1 MDIQLK
7 KKRLPNA
14 KKAATVAIA
23 TIGIAGIAAW
33 IWNSNKKTTTRIDC
47 DAVTIATVEAGK
59 FNDYIRIIGI
69 VQPSNSI
76 QISAEE
82 GGIVEQKFLEE
93 GATVHAG
100 DPILQLRNSTLDL
113 EIMNAE
119 AELAEKQNFLR
130 NTQVTMEQD
139 RLNNLTEKSQLDMDV
154 RQKKRTYLQYKRLY
168 GEELVS
174 KEEYLKAGEDY
185 ELAVEKSRLVTE
197 RLRQDS
203 IYRSLQM
210 SQLENDLENMRR
222 SLSLIRDRRSK
233 LTICA
238 PADGELGFLDVEQGQ
253 SIATGKMI
261 GRINVMTGHKIEANI
276 DEHYIDRVVAGL
288 SGEFQR
294 QDSTYMLRV
303 RKVYPD
309 VRESKF
315 QTDFDFVGAKPDNI
329 RNGQSYYI
337 NLELGESTESILL
350 PRGAFFTSTGGT
362 WIFVVDPDGK
372 NATRRP
378 IRIGRQNPQYYEVIE
393 GLQAG
398 EKVIISGY
406 EQFGNADKIILK

>member
-7 KKRLPNA
+7 KKRLPNT

-23 TIGIAGIAAW
+23 AIGIAGIAVW
-33 IWNSNKKTTTRIDC
+33 IWNSNKKTTTRIDRN
-47 DAVTIATVEAGK
+47 AVTIATVEAGK

-406 EQFGNADKIILK
+406 EQFGNADKLILK

>member
-23 TIGIAGIAAW
+23 TIGIVGIAVW
-33 IWNSNKKTTTRIDC
+33 IWNSNKKTTTRIDRN
-47 DAVTIATVEAGK
+47 AVTIATVEAGK

-93 GATVHAG
+93 GATVHTG

-185 ELAVEKSRLVTE
+185 ELAVEKSRLVAE

-372 NATRRP
+372 NATRRS

-398 EKVIISGY
+398 EKVVISGY
-406 EQFGNADKIILK
+406 EQFGNADKLILK

>member
-23 TIGIAGIAAW
+23 TIGIVGIAVW
-33 IWNSNKKTTTRIDC
+33 IWNSNKKTTTRIDRN
-47 DAVTIATVEAGK
+47 AVTIATVEAGK

-238 PADGELGFLDVEQGQ
+238 PADGELGFLDVEQGK

-372 NATRRP
+372 NATRRS

-398 EKVIISGY
+398 EKVVISGY
-406 EQFGNADKIILK
+406 EQFGNADKLILK

>member
-23 TIGIAGIAAW
+23 TIGIVGIAVW
-33 IWNSNKKTTTRIDC
+33 IWNSNKKTTTRIDRN
-47 DAVTIATVEAGK
+47 AVTIATVEAGK

-261 GRINVMTGHKIEANI
+261 GRINVMTVHKIEANI

-315 QTDFDFVGAKPDNI
+315 QTDLDFVGAKPENI

-378 IRIGRQNPQYYEVIE
+378 IRIGRQNPHYYVVIE

-398 EKVIISGY
+398 EIVVISGY
-406 EQFGNADKIILK
+406 EQFGNADKLILK

>member
-23 TIGIAGIAAW
+23 TIGIVGIAVW
-33 IWNSNKKTTTRIDC
+33 IWNSNKKTTTRIDRN
-47 DAVTIATVEAGK
+47 AVTIATVEAGK

-315 QTDFDFVGAKPDNI
+315 QTDLDFVGAKPDNI

-398 EKVIISGY
+398 EKVVISGY
-406 EQFGNADKIILK
+406 EQFGNADKLILK

>member
-7 KKRLPNA
+7 QKRLPNA

>member
-23 TIGIAGIAAW
+23 TIGIVGIAVW
-33 IWNSNKKTTTRIDC
+33 IWNSNKKTTTRIDRN
-47 DAVTIATVEAGK
+47 AVTIATVEAGK

-82 GGIVEQKFLEE
+82 GVIVEQKFLEE

-398 EKVIISGY
+398 EKVVISGY
-406 EQFGNADKIILK
+406 EQFGNADKLILK

>member
-23 TIGIAGIAAW
+23 TIGIVGIAVW
-33 IWNSNKKTTTRIDC
+33 IWNSNKKTTTRIDRN
-47 DAVTIATVEAGK
+47 AVTIATVEAGK

-398 EKVIISGY
+398 EKVVISGY
-406 EQFGNADKIILK
+406 EQFGNTDKLILK

>member
-7 KKRLPNA
+7 KKRLPNT

-23 TIGIAGIAAW
+23 AIGIAGIATW
-33 IWNSNKKTTTRIDC
+33 IWNSNKKTTTRIDR

-59 FNDYIRIIGI
+59 FNDYIRIVGI

-82 GGIVEQKFLEE
+82 GGIVEQKFIEE

-174 KEEYLKAGEDY
+174 KEEYLKANEDY

-238 PADGELGFLDVEQGQ
+238 PADGELGLLDVEQGQ
-253 SIATGKMI
+253 SITTGKMI

-276 DEHYIDRVVAGL
+276 DEHYIDRVVVGL

-372 NATRRP
+372 NAARRP

-406 EQFGNADKIILK
+406 EQFGNADKLILK

>member
-7 KKRLPNA
+7 KKRLPNT

-23 TIGIAGIAAW
+23 AIGIAGIATW
-33 IWNSNKKTTTRIDC
+33 IWNSNKKTTTRIDR

-59 FNDYIRIIGI
+59 FNDYIRIVGI

-82 GGIVEQKFLEE
+82 GGIVEQKFIEE

-174 KEEYLKAGEDY
+174 KEEYLKANEDY

-253 SIATGKMI
+253 SITTGKMI

-276 DEHYIDRVVAGL
+276 DEHYIDRVVVGL

-398 EKVIISGY
+398 EKVVISGY
-406 EQFGNADKIILK
+406 EQFGNADKLILK

>member
-1 MDIQLK
+1 M
-7 KKRLPNA
+7 
-14 KKAATVAIA
+14 
-23 TIGIAGIAAW
+23 
-33 IWNSNKKTTTRIDC
+33 
-47 DAVTIATVEAGK
+47 TIATVEAGK

-185 ELAVEKSRLVTE
+185 ELAVEKKPP
-197 RLRQDS
+197 
-203 IYRSLQM
+203 
-210 SQLENDLENMRR
+210 
-222 SLSLIRDRRSK
+222 RDRTASARFHLSV
-233 LTICA
+233 A
-238 PADGELGFLDVEQGQ
+238 PNVA
-253 SIATGKMI
+253 IGK
-261 GRINVMTGHKIEANI
+261 
-276 DEHYIDRVVAGL
+276 
-288 SGEFQR
+288 
-294 QDSTYMLRV
+294 
-303 RKVYPD
+303 
-309 VRESKF
+309 
-315 QTDFDFVGAKPDNI
+315 
-329 RNGQSYYI
+329 
-337 NLELGESTESILL
+337 
-350 PRGAFFTSTGGT
+350 
-362 WIFVVDPDGK
+362 
-372 NATRRP
+372 RP
-378 IRIGRQNPQYYEVIE
+378 
-393 GLQAG
+393 
-398 EKVIISGY
+398 
-406 EQFGNADKIILK
+406 

>member
-23 TIGIAGIAAW
+23 TIGIVGIAVW
-33 IWNSNKKTTTRIDC
+33 IWNSNKKTTTRIDRN
-47 DAVTIATVEAGK
+47 AMTIATVEAGK
-59 FNDYIRIIGI
+59 FNDYIRIVGI

>member
-23 TIGIAGIAAW
+23 TIGIVGIAVW
-33 IWNSNKKTTTRIDC
+33 IWNSNKKTTTRIDRN
-47 DAVTIATVEAGK
+47 AMTIATVEAGK

-82 GGIVEQKFLEE
+82 GGIVEQKFIEE

>member
-23 TIGIAGIAAW
+23 TIGIVGIAVW
-33 IWNSNKKTTTRIDC
+33 IWNSNKKTTTRIDRN
-47 DAVTIATVEAGK
+47 AVTIATVEAGK

-222 SLSLIRDRRSK
+222 SLIRDRRSK

-398 EKVIISGY
+398 EKVVISGY
-406 EQFGNADKIILK
+406 EQFGNADKLILK

>member
-23 TIGIAGIAAW
+23 TIGIVGIAVW
-33 IWNSNKKTTTRIDC
+33 IWNSNKKTTTRIDRN
-47 DAVTIATVEAGK
+47 AVTIATVEAGK

-372 NATRRP
+372 NATRRS
-378 IRIGRQNPQYYEVIE
+378 IRIGRQNPQYYEVVE

-398 EKVIISGY
+398 EKVVISGY
-406 EQFGNADKIILK
+406 EQFGNADKLILK

>member
-23 TIGIAGIAAW
+23 AIGIAGIATW

-59 FNDYIRIIGI
+59 FNDYIRIVGI

-82 GGIVEQKFLEE
+82 GGIVEQKFIEE

-174 KEEYLKAGEDY
+174 KEEYLKANEDY

-238 PADGELGFLDVEQGQ
+238 PADGELGLLDVEQGQ
-253 SIATGKMI
+253 SITTGKMI

-276 DEHYIDRVVAGL
+276 DEHYIDRVVVGL

>member
-7 KKRLPNA
+7 KKRLPNT

-23 TIGIAGIAAW
+23 TIGIVGIAVW
-33 IWNSNKKTTTRIDC
+33 IWNSNKKTTTRIDRN
-47 DAVTIATVEAGK
+47 AVTIATVEAGK

-398 EKVIISGY
+398 EKVVISGY
-406 EQFGNADKIILK
+406 EQFGNADKLILK

>member
-14 KKAATVAIA
+14 KKAVTVAIA
-23 TIGIAGIAAW
+23 TIGIVGIAVW
-33 IWNSNKKTTTRIDC
+33 IWNSNKKTTTRIDRN
-47 DAVTIATVEAGK
+47 AVTIATVEAGK

-398 EKVIISGY
+398 EKVVISGY
-406 EQFGNADKIILK
+406 EQFGNADKLILK

>member
-7 KKRLPNA
+7 QKRLPNT
-14 KKAATVAIA
+14 KKAAIIAIA

>member
-23 TIGIAGIAAW
+23 TIGIVGIAVW
-33 IWNSNKKTTTRIDC
+33 IWNSNKKTTTRIDRN
-47 DAVTIATVEAGK
+47 AVTIATVEAGK

-210 SQLENDLENMRR
+210 SQLENDLENMQR

-372 NATRRP
+372 NATRRS

-398 EKVIISGY
+398 EKVVISGY
-406 EQFGNADKIILK
+406 EQFGNADKLILK

>member
-23 TIGIAGIAAW
+23 TIGIVGIAVW
-33 IWNSNKKTTTRIDC
+33 IWNSNKKTTTRIDRN
-47 DAVTIATVEAGK
+47 AVTIATVEAGK

-210 SQLENDLENMRR
+210 SQLENDLENMQR

-372 NATRRP
+372 NATRRS
-378 IRIGRQNPQYYEVIE
+378 IRIGRQNPQYYEVVE

-398 EKVIISGY
+398 EKVVISGY
-406 EQFGNADKIILK
+406 EQFGNADKLILK

>member
-23 TIGIAGIAAW
+23 TIGIVGIAVW
-33 IWNSNKKTTTRIDC
+33 IWNSNKKTTTRIDRN
-47 DAVTIATVEAGK
+47 AVTIATVEAGK

-210 SQLENDLENMRR
+210 SQLENDLENMRQ

>member
-1 MDIQLK
+1 M
-7 KKRLPNA
+7 
-14 KKAATVAIA
+14 
-23 TIGIAGIAAW
+23 
-33 IWNSNKKTTTRIDC
+33 
-47 DAVTIATVEAGK
+47 
-59 FNDYIRIIGI
+59 
-69 VQPSNSI
+69 
-76 QISAEE
+76 
-82 GGIVEQKFLEE
+82 
-93 GATVHAG
+93 
-100 DPILQLRNSTLDL
+100 
-113 EIMNAE
+113 
-119 AELAEKQNFLR
+119 
-130 NTQVTMEQD
+130 
-139 RLNNLTEKSQLDMDV
+139 
-154 RQKKRTYLQYKRLY
+154 
-168 GEELVS
+168 
-174 KEEYLKAGEDY
+174 
-185 ELAVEKSRLVTE
+185 TE

-398 EKVIISGY
+398 EKVVISGY
-406 EQFGNADKIILK
+406 EQFGNADKLILK

>member
-1 MDIQLK
+1 MDLQLE

-14 KKAATVAIA
+14 KKAAIIAIA

-47 DAVTIATVEAGK
+47 NAVTIATVEAGK
-59 FNDYIRIIGI
+59 FNDYIRIVGI

-82 GGIVEQKFLEE
+82 GGIVEQKFIEE

>member
-7 KKRLPNA
+7 KKRLPNT

-23 TIGIAGIAAW
+23 AIGIAGIATW
-33 IWNSNKKTTTRIDC
+33 IWNSNKKTTTRIDR

-59 FNDYIRIIGI
+59 FNDYIRIVGI

-82 GGIVEQKFLEE
+82 GGIVEQKFIEE

-174 KEEYLKAGEDY
+174 KEEYLKANEDY

-210 SQLENDLENMRR
+210 SQLENDLENMRQ

-238 PADGELGFLDVEQGQ
+238 PADGELGLLDVEQGQ
-253 SIATGKMI
+253 SITTGKMI

-276 DEHYIDRVVAGL
+276 DEHYIDRVVVGL

>member
-23 TIGIAGIAAW
+23 TIGIVGIAVW
-33 IWNSNKKTTTRIDC
+33 IWNSNKKTTTRIDRN
-47 DAVTIATVEAGK
+47 AVTIATVEAGK

-315 QTDFDFVGAKPDNI
+315 QTDLDFVGAKPENI

-398 EKVIISGY
+398 EKVVISGY
-406 EQFGNADKIILK
+406 EQFGNADKLILK

>member
-7 KKRLPNA
+7 QKRLPNA

-59 FNDYIRIIGI
+59 FNDYIRIVGI

-82 GGIVEQKFLEE
+82 GGIVEQKFIEE

-174 KEEYLKAGEDY
+174 KEEYLKANEDY

-210 SQLENDLENMRR
+210 SQLENDLENMRQ

-398 EKVIISGY
+398 EKVVISGY
-406 EQFGNADKIILK
+406 EQFGNADKLILK

>member
-23 TIGIAGIAAW
+23 TIGIVGIAVW
-33 IWNSNKKTTTRIDC
+33 IWNSNKKTTTRIDRN
-47 DAVTIATVEAGK
+47 AVTIATVEAGK

-315 QTDFDFVGAKPDNI
+315 QTDLDFVGAKPDNI

-378 IRIGRQNPQYYEVIE
+378 IRIGRQNPQYYEVVE

-398 EKVIISGY
+398 EKVVISGY
-406 EQFGNADKIILK
+406 EQFGNADKLILK

>member
-23 TIGIAGIAAW
+23 AIGIAGIATW
-33 IWNSNKKTTTRIDC
+33 IWNSNKKTTTRIDRN
-47 DAVTIATVEAGK
+47 AVTIATVEAGK

-337 NLELGESTESILL
+337 NLELGESTKSILL

-398 EKVIISGY
+398 EKVVISGY
-406 EQFGNADKIILK
+406 EQFGNADKLILK

>member
-23 TIGIAGIAAW
+23 TIGIVGIAVW
-33 IWNSNKKTTTRIDC
+33 IWNSNKKTTTRIDRN
-47 DAVTIATVEAGK
+47 AVTIATVEAGK

-253 SIATGKMI
+253 SITTGKMI

-398 EKVIISGY
+398 EKVIVSGY

>member
-7 KKRLPNA
+7 KKRLPNT

-23 TIGIAGIAAW
+23 AIGIAGIATW
-33 IWNSNKKTTTRIDC
+33 IWNSNKKTTTRIDR

-59 FNDYIRIIGI
+59 FNDYIRIVGI

-82 GGIVEQKFLEE
+82 GGIVEQKFIEE

-393 GLQAG
+393 GLQTG

>member
-23 TIGIAGIAAW
+23 TIGIVGIAVW
-33 IWNSNKKTTTRIDC
+33 IWNSNKKTTTRIDRN
-47 DAVTIATVEAGK
+47 AVTIATVEAGK

-238 PADGELGFLDVEQGQ
+238 PTDGELGFLDVEQGQ

-398 EKVIISGY
+398 EKVVISGY
-406 EQFGNADKIILK
+406 EQFGNADKLILK

>member
-23 TIGIAGIAAW
+23 TIGIVGIAVW
-33 IWNSNKKTTTRIDC
+33 IWNSNKKTTTRIDRN
-47 DAVTIATVEAGK
+47 AVTIATVEAGK

-315 QTDFDFVGAKPDNI
+315 QTDFDFVGAKPNNI

-350 PRGAFFTSTGGT
+350 PRGAFFSSIGGT

-398 EKVIISGY
+398 EKVVISGY
-406 EQFGNADKIILK
+406 EQFGNADKLILK

>member
-23 TIGIAGIAAW
+23 TIGIVGIAVW
-33 IWNSNKKTTTRIDC
+33 IWNSNKKTTTRIDRN
-47 DAVTIATVEAGK
+47 AVTIATVEAGK

-372 NATRRP
+372 NATRRS
-378 IRIGRQNPQYYEVIE
+378 IRIGRQNPQYYEVVE

>member
-23 TIGIAGIAAW
+23 TIGIVGIAVW
-33 IWNSNKKTTTRIDC
+33 IWNSNKKTTTRIDRN
-47 DAVTIATVEAGK
+47 AVTIATVEAGK

-261 GRINVMTGHKIEANI
+261 GRINVMTVHKIEANI

-315 QTDFDFVGAKPDNI
+315 QTDLDFVGAKPENI

-398 EKVIISGY
+398 EKVVISGY
-406 EQFGNADKIILK
+406 EQFGNADKLILK

>member
-23 TIGIAGIAAW
+23 TIGIVGIAVW
-33 IWNSNKKTTTRIDC
+33 IWNSNKKTTTRIDRN
-47 DAVTIATVEAGK
+47 AVTIATVEAGK

-185 ELAVEKSRLVTE
+185 ELAVEKAAS
-197 RLRQDS
+197 
-203 IYRSLQM
+203 
-210 SQLENDLENMRR
+210 
-222 SLSLIRDRRSK
+222 
-233 LTICA
+233 
-238 PADGELGFLDVEQGQ
+238 
-253 SIATGKMI
+253 
-261 GRINVMTGHKIEANI
+261 
-276 DEHYIDRVVAGL
+276 
-288 SGEFQR
+288 
-294 QDSTYMLRV
+294 
-303 RKVYPD
+303 
-309 VRESKF
+309 
-315 QTDFDFVGAKPDNI
+315 
-329 RNGQSYYI
+329 
-337 NLELGESTESILL
+337 
-350 PRGAFFTSTGGT
+350 
-362 WIFVVDPDGK
+362 
-372 NATRRP
+372 
-378 IRIGRQNPQYYEVIE
+378 
-393 GLQAG
+393 
-398 EKVIISGY
+398 
-406 EQFGNADKIILK
+406 

>member
-23 TIGIAGIAAW
+23 TIGIVGIAVW
-33 IWNSNKKTTTRIDC
+33 IWNSNKKTTTRIDRN
-47 DAVTIATVEAGK
+47 AVTIATVEAGK

-398 EKVIISGY
+398 EKVVISSY
-406 EQFGNADKIILK
+406 EQFGNADKLILK

>member
-14 KKAATVAIA
+14 KKAAIIAIA

-59 FNDYIRIIGI
+59 FNDYIRIVGI

-82 GGIVEQKFLEE
+82 GGIVEQKFIEE

-174 KEEYLKAGEDY
+174 KEEYLKANEDY

-210 SQLENDLENMRR
+210 SQLENDLENMRQ

-238 PADGELGFLDVEQGQ
+238 PADGELGLLDVEQGQ

-315 QTDFDFVGAKPDNI
+315 QTDLDFIGAKPDNI

-372 NATRRP
+372 NATRRA

-398 EKVIISGY
+398 EKVIVSGY
-406 EQFGNADKIILK
+406 EQFGNADKLILK